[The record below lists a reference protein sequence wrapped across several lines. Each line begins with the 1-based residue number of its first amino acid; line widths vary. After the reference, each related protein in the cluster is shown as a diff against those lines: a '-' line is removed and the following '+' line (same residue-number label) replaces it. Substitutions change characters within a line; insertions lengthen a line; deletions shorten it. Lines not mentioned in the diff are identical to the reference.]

1 MNKIISSYL
10 TSSIDRQRGEKKSAD
25 DIAYIQ
31 DWYNSIV
38 SKCLSP
44 IVLHDNL
51 SDEFVS
57 NFPFAKFIKV
67 EPIPE
72 GMNLY
77 DYRWVIYF
85 EYLLNNELDFV
96 FFTDISD
103 VIMRNNPFPEM
114 KKGVLYCGDEQ
125 EKICESEWM
134 RTALNEPLFF
144 QLGGF
149 KEMIYS
155 DRPLLNCG
163 LLGGSYDSIIGFLD
177 TFVSVIELVRL
188 RNTPEDKT
196 NDMSLFNYTAQF
208 FRFQHGRPVNSIFKK
223 YEKCDDVWFIHK

>member
-85 EYLLNNELDFV
+85 EYLLNNPLEKV

-103 VIMRNNPFPEM
+103 VVMVNNPFNFM
-114 KKGVLYCGDEQ
+114 DDALYCGDEPG
-125 EKICESEWM
+125 IIRDSEWM
-134 RTALNEPLFF
+134 RSALNEPLFF
-144 QLGGF
+144 QIGGF

-163 LLGGSYDSIIGFLD
+163 LLGGSYNKVMAFLD
-177 TFVSVIELVRL
+177 AFVSIIELVRL

-196 NDMSLFNYTAQF
+196 VDMGIFNYTAQF
-208 FRFQHGRPVNSIFKK
+208 FPFQHGSPVNSVFKK
-223 YEKCDDVWFIHK
+223 YEKRDDVWFIHK